1 MRCRRLLR
9 FANAAFLSDF
19 LCSGL
24 LHVAP
29 YCVTVVSE
37 WCHQHPRIHLRFRA
51 SNPNRRVPDY
61 SADVSPLALAFSYAS
76 LRLNELPLR
85 LLPKCYKTFAQP
97 LLDICRPV
105 MQSY

>member
-1 MRCRRLLR
+1 MSKGFFFSLVCPALHSIA
-9 FANAAFLSDF
+9 FA
-19 LCSGL
+19 
-24 LHVAP
+24 
-29 YCVTVVSE
+29 VVSE

-61 SADVSPLALAFSYAS
+61 SVDVPPLALAFSYAS

-85 LLPKCYKTFAQP
+85 LLPKCYKTFAQA

>member
-1 MRCRRLLR
+1 MLHRI
-9 FANAAFLSDF
+9 AF
-19 LCSGL
+19 
-24 LHVAP
+24 P
-29 YCVTVVSE
+29 VVSE

-51 SNPNRRVPDY
+51 SNPNWRIPDY
-61 SADVSPLALAFSYAS
+61 SADVPPLALAFSYAS

-85 LLPKCYKTFAQP
+85 LLPKCYKTFTQA